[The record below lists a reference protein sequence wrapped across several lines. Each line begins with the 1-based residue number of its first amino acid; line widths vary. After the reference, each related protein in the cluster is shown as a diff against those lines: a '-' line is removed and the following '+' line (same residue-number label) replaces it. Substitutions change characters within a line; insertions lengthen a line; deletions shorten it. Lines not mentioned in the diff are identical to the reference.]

1 MSKGKIMTQ
10 RAKRE
15 EESAAIIEPF
25 VEEWLERTGSHFS
38 AFRNWAVG
46 QVLWDENLSDE
57 QIEEAVAV
65 DGPGD
70 MGIDAW
76 YLANEESTK
85 VLYLVQ
91 SKDTRAN
98 KNDLDKLKNGFL
110 DLFHP
115 TKSVNANSE
124 VRTRAAELQ
133 LEVNDDLTVE
143 MHLVP
148 SHIGIDG

>member
-1 MSKGKIMTQ
+1 MTQ
-10 RAKRE
+10 RAFRE
-15 EESAAIIEPF
+15 ENSAAVIKPF
-25 VEEWLERTGSHFS
+25 VDEWVERAGSQFS

-76 YLANEESTK
+76 HLSKEDSRR

-98 KNDLDKLKNGFL
+98 RNDLNKLKSGFL
-110 DLFHP
+110 DLFLRGE
-115 TKSVNANSE
+115 TINANSE
-124 VRTRAAELQ
+124 VRTRAAELRSE
-133 LEVNDDLTVE
+133 LNDDLTIE
-143 MHLVP
+143 MHLVNLMCEF
-148 SHIGIDG
+148 